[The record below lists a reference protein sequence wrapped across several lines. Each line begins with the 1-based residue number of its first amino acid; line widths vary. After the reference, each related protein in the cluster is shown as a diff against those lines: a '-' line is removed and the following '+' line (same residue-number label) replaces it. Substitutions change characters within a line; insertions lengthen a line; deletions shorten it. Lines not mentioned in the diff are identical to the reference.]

1 MASNSVKAVFGGYS
15 FGTAK
20 SFPDEESIEKVYKL
34 LEEGGCDT
42 IDTARLYGDS
52 EEWMGKTGAGKR
64 FIIDSKTPGGFVPGT
79 STGAGILQHAKET
92 VERLQVQSVD
102 VYYIHAP
109 DASLDLEDQ
118 LKGINE
124 AHKAGYFKRFGLSNF
139 KPADV
144 QRVYDIAK
152 AKGHPLPAVYQAN
165 YSPVARKQEVDL
177 VPTLRRLGIAFYVY
191 SPIAG
196 GLLTKTA
203 QQLREGSESAGRFA
217 KGHKLEGQY
226 NGLYNKPS
234 YYRALDLWG
243 EAAEEAGAS
252 RAELAYR
259 WVAFDSVVDA
269 KYGDAV
275 VFGASKHA
283 QIPETLAWLKRG
295 SVGEAAKAKI
305 DEIWKVIEHE
315 APLDNYNQ

>member
-1 MASNSVKAVFGGYS
+1 MADGNSVKAVFGGYS
-15 FGTAK
+15 IGPAK
-20 SFPDEESIEKVYKL
+20 SFPDEREYRQGVQAA
-34 LEEGGCDT
+34 GGRRLRHDRHRA
-42 IDTARLYGDS
+42 ISTATRRSGW
-52 EEWMGKTGAGKR
+52 EKTGAGKR

-92 VERLQVQSVD
+92 VERLQVQSVSRR
-102 VYYIHAP
+102 ILHHAP

-124 AHKAGYFKRFGLSNF
+124 AHKAATSSPRTCS
-139 KPADV
+139 A
-144 QRVYDIAK
+144 VYDIAK
-152 AKGHPLPAVYQAN
+152 AKGYPLPAVYQAN
-165 YSPVARKQEVDL
+165 YNPVARKQEVDL
-177 VPTLRRLGIAFYVY
+177 VPTLRRLGIAFY
-191 SPIAG
+191 
-196 GLLTKTA
+196 GLQPHRRRPAHQDPRSSCTRA
-203 QQLREGSESAGRFA
+203 ARAPAASQR
-217 KGHKLEGQY
+217 GHQLEGRY

-259 WVAFDSVVDA
+259 WVAFDSAVDA